1 MRIAQ
6 VGPGIMPI
14 PPDGWGAVEMLIWD
28 YYQILTEQG
37 HDVEIINTPHRTEI
51 LDEIWAGDYDAV
63 HIHYDVFHD
72 IFKQIDHPCLIV
84 SSHYPFLNHPQMWS
98 RDNYHAVM
106 RTYSNNR
113 NFHIMASSKKD
124 VNTFITCGADKDRVF
139 INRLGVRPE
148 PYAFHHE
155 ARYDRTLCFS
165 QITDRKRQ
173 YLIQDY
179 EDVDFMGRL
188 ELGQFRNRQNY
199 FGEVPREFLNHEITK
214 YSNFTL
220 LSDVENTT
228 PLVVKEALI
237 CGLGV
242 VVSESVAVELDEQ
255 PFIRVIPERLI
266 NNDKYI
272 RNALRDN
279 REVSRKYRK
288 EIREYG
294 IQKFGLANILANEYI
309 PTIEKL
315 LA

>member
-1 MRIAQ
+1 MKIAQ

-37 HDVEIINTPHRTEI
+37 HNVEIINTPHRTEI

-72 IFKQIDHPCLIV
+72 IFKHIDHPCLIV

-98 RDNYHAVM
+98 RDNYHVVM
-106 RTYSNNR
+106 RTYSKNS

-124 VNTFITCGADKDRVF
+124 VNTFVTCGADKDRVV

-148 PYAFHHE
+148 PYAFHDE

-188 ELGQFRNRQNY
+188 EYGRFGNKTNY

-220 LSDVENTT
+220 LSEVENTT

-242 VVSESVAVELDEQ
+242 VVSESVAVELDDK

-272 RNALRDN
+272 RNALKDN
-279 REVSRKYRK
+279 REASRKYRK

-294 IQKFGLANILANEYI
+294 IQKFGLENILANEYI